1 MQELTPIFLS
11 LKLSFVTTIILF
23 FICLY
28 PAFYLSQK
36 EFFGKKILLSIISLP
51 LVLPPTVLGFY
62 LLVLLSPNNYLGQ
75 FLAKFDIK
83 LVFNFKA
90 LLIASIIYSMPFM
103 FNPIY
108 SAFNAL
114 PKNLFDRA
122 KLLEKSQA
130 NIIFRLCLPLTIPS
144 IISASVM
151 SFAHTMGEFGVVM
164 MVGGSVAGETKVASI
179 AVFEALE
186 TLDLNKANELSIILL
201 AISFIILFALQF
213 IKQNKYKS

>member
-28 PAFYLSQK
+28 PTFYLSQK

-75 FLAKFDIK
+75 FLANFDIK

-130 NIIFRLCLPLTIPS
+130 NIIFRLCLPLIIPS